1 MQGFLSISVWDGG
14 GLALA
19 HALRAP
25 WLDALFAAVTW
36 LGSLLVLLP
45 LALLAWWRWR
55 GERSASFVALA
66 LVGASGL
73 GHLVKLLAARPRPD
87 LFPPLIPM
95 PEDWSFPQCPC
106 RAGHRL
112 RAGLAAAAGNVAG
125 PARNCRAYRRGGA
138 GLRLA
143 ALPAG
148 PLSQRCSGRG
158 RACRPVG
165 AVPAPPADLAGECS
179 MRHKFLG
186 TGEAGYHPLRK
197 VRTVISGLRYAVLY
211 DWSVTYKLV
220 ASVVVLAVAF
230 GARAWVDFLLIL
242 VVTAFVLAAEI
253 FNSAIEALCDF
264 VETRHN
270 EKIKVIKD
278 IAAAGVGIAI
288 LAWFIV
294 LGVELSRLLELA
306 LP

>member
-87 LFPPLIPM
+87 LFPAADPDAGGL
-95 PEDWSFPQCPC
+95 ELSQCPC

-112 RAGLAAAAGNVAG
+112 RAGVAAAAGGVAG
-125 PARNCRAYRRGGA
+125 PARICRAFRRGGA

-165 AVPAPPADLAGECS
+165 AVPAPPAGLAGN
-179 MRHKFLG
+179 
-186 TGEAGYHPLRK
+186 
-197 VRTVISGLRYAVLY
+197 
-211 DWSVTYKLV
+211 
-220 ASVVVLAVAF
+220 
-230 GARAWVDFLLIL
+230 
-242 VVTAFVLAAEI
+242 AA
-253 FNSAIEALCDF
+253 
-264 VETRHN
+264 
-270 EKIKVIKD
+270 
-278 IAAAGVGIAI
+278 
-288 LAWFIV
+288 
-294 LGVELSRLLELA
+294 
-306 LP
+306 